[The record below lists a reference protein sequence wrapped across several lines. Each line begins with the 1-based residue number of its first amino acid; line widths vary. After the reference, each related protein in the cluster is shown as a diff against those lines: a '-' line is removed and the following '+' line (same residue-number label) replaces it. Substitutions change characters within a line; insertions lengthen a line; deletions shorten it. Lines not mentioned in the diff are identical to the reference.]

1 MAEDY
6 NLQTSE
12 LISKEEKFKRLNE
25 ILIIEI
31 EQ

>member
-6 NLQTSE
+6 NLQTGE

-31 EQ
+31 E

>member
-31 EQ
+31 E